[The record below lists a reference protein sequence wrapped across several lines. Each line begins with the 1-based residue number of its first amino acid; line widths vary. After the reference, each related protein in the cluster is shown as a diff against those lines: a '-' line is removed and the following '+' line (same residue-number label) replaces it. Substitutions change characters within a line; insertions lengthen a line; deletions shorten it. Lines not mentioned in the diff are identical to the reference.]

1 KIHINYYLRKKVYF
15 RINGEGKIEIIS
27 KNIYSILDREI
38 AKSKV
43 MEAAR

>member
-1 KIHINYYLRKKVYF
+1 LI
-15 RINGEGKIEIIS
+15 RIDGEGKIETIS

-38 AKSKV
+38 AKSRE